1 MADKKAAAETAAKA
15 SGQKRA
21 SEDTGKKKPSLL
33 DRAKGFFG
41 RIAKY
46 FKDTKSELKKVV
58 WPSRKDVRTKTIT
71 VVVVVLIAAVVLILL
86 DLAFGGI
93 IHLLIGA

>member
-15 SGQKRA
+15 SEQKKA
-21 SEDTGKKKPSLL
+21 SKDTVKKKPSVL

>member
-15 SGQKRA
+15 SEQKKA
-21 SEDTGKKKPSLL
+21 SKDTGKKKPSLL

-93 IHLLIGA
+93 IHLRIGA